1 MANMREIRSRM
12 KSIEEIMKITNAM
25 YLISSSKMKKARRNL
40 DATQP
45 YFEKL
50 QTTIH
55 HILDHLPDFRHSF
68 FDPHKEVPLEERKRG
83 YIVITSDKGMA
94 GAYNH
99 NVLKLAEEAMARGK
113 NNSLFVVGQLGRMY
127 FTRKKYMID
136 GEFLYTAQNPTLYR
150 ARAIAETV
158 TGLFEER
165 LLDEVYVVYSE
176 MVNAAKIEPKVL
188 KLLPFERGNFNR
200 SDGKIHQDVTF
211 SPSVEKVMDHLVP
224 NYLKGLL
231 YGAMVEAF
239 CSEQSA
245 RMTAMKSATDSA
257 HDMIRELSLH
267 YNRARQAAITQEIT
281 EVAGGAN
288 SLKGGAE

>member
-1 MANMREIRSRM
+1 MANMREIRTRM
-12 KSIEEIMKITNAM
+12 RSIEEIMKITNAM

-55 HILDHLPDFRHSF
+55 HILDHLPDFHHSF
-68 FDPHKEVPLEERKRG
+68 FDQHDEVPFEERKRG

-99 NVLKLAEEAMARGK
+99 NVLKLAEFALKRGK

-127 FTRKKYMID
+127 FTRKKVMID
-136 GEFLYTAQNPTLYR
+136 GEFLYTAQNPTLHR
-150 ARAIAETV
+150 ARSIAETV
-158 TGLFEER
+158 TALFEQR
-165 LLDEVYVVYSE
+165 LLDEVYVVYSD
-176 MVNAAKIEPKVL
+176 MVNSVKIEPKVL

-200 SDGKIHQDVTF
+200 GDGKIHQDVVF
-211 SPSVEKVMDHLVP
+211 SPSVERVMDHLVP

-257 HDMIRELSLH
+257 QDMIRELSLH

-281 EVAGGAN
+281 EVVGGAN
-288 SLKGGAE
+288 SMKGGAV